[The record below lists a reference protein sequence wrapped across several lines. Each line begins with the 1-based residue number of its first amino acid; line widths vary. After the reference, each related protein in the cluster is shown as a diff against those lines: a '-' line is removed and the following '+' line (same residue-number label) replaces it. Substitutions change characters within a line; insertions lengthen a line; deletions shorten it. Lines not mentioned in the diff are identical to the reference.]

1 MISQYAKLDNRAPT
15 NTMTLGSDQAEYRAL
30 VNAFPPRPMGDD
42 KDLDRTWA
50 QIDALLAKSKRSKAE
65 DDYLALLSDLVER
78 WEDDHVEVPRL
89 AGIELVRELLDD
101 NQLPQRALVDIFGT
115 DSIVSEV
122 LSGKRE
128 LQRKHIEGL
137 AEFFNVSPAAF
148 FPAPTGRPAS
158 RPRVRRS
165 RAVKV
170 AAKRTSVKR
179 SR

>member
-1 MISQYAKLDNRAPT
+1 MSITKTASG
-15 NTMTLGSDQAEYRAL
+15 GSDDVEYRGL
-30 VNAFPPRPMGDD
+30 VNAFPPRPIRDA

-50 QIDALLAKSKRSKAE
+50 RIEALLAKSKRSKAE
-65 DDYLALLSDLVER
+65 DDYLVLLSDLVER
-78 WEDDHVEVPRL
+78 WEEDKLEVPRL
-89 AGIELVRELLDD
+89 DGIELVRELLDD

-148 FPAPTGRPAS
+148 FRAPSTRLVS

-165 RAVKV
+165 RAIKV

>member
-1 MISQYAKLDNRAPT
+1 
-15 NTMTLGSDQAEYRAL
+15 MTPGSDQVEYRQL
-30 VNAFPPRPMGDD
+30 VDAFPPRPIRDG

-50 QIDALLAKSKRSKAE
+50 QIEALLTKSKRSKAE

-78 WEDDHVEVPRL
+78 WEDDHVEVPKL
-89 AGIELVRELLDD
+89 DGIELVRELLDD
-101 NQLPQRALVDIFGT
+101 NELPQRALIDIFGT
-115 DSIVSEV
+115 DSVVSEV

-148 FPAPTGRPAS
+148 FRAPTIQLAS

-165 RAVKV
+165 RVIKV
-170 AAKRTSVKR
+170 AAKRTSVRR

>member
-1 MISQYAKLDNRAPT
+1 
-15 NTMTLGSDQAEYRAL
+15 MTPGSDQVEYREL
-30 VNAFPPRPMGDD
+30 VDAFPPRLIGGN

-50 QIDALLAKSKRSKAE
+50 QIEALLTKSKRSKAE

-78 WEDDHVEVPRL
+78 WEEDHVEVPRL
-89 AGIELVRELLDD
+89 DGIELVRELLDD
-101 NQLPQRALVDIFGT
+101 NQLPQRALLRIFGT
-115 DSIVSEV
+115 DSVVSEV

-148 FPAPTGRPAS
+148 FRAPSTRLVS
-158 RPRVRRS
+158 RARVHRS
-165 RAVKV
+165 RVIKV
-170 AAKRTSVKR
+170 AAKRTAVKR

>member
-1 MISQYAKLDNRAPT
+1 
-15 NTMTLGSDQAEYRAL
+15 MTPGSDQVEYREL
-30 VNAFPPRPMGDD
+30 VYAFPPRPIGND

-50 QIDALLAKSKRSKAE
+50 QIEALLTKSKRSKAE

-78 WEDDHVEVPRL
+78 WEEDHIEVPRL
-89 AGIELVRELLDD
+89 DGIELVRELLDD
-101 NQLPQRALVDIFGT
+101 NQLPQRALIDIFAT

-148 FPAPTGRPAS
+148 FRTPATSLAFRQRAGRRPA
-158 RPRVRRS
+158 
-165 RAVKV
+165 VKI
-170 AAKRTSVKR
+170 AAKRTKAKR

>member
-1 MISQYAKLDNRAPT
+1 MTSTTRT
-15 NTMTLGSDQAEYRAL
+15 NGKMTPGSDQVEYREL
-30 VNAFPPRPMGDD
+30 VDAFPPRPIRDG

-50 QIDALLAKSKRSKAE
+50 QIEALLTKSKRSKAE
-65 DDYLALLSDLVER
+65 DHYLALLTDLVER
-78 WEDDHVEVPRL
+78 WEDDHVEVPL
-89 AGIELVRELLDD
+89 LDGIELVRELLDD
-101 NQLPQRALVDIFGT
+101 NQLPQRALIHIFGT
-115 DSIVSEV
+115 DSVVSEV

-148 FPAPTGRPAS
+148 FRAPSTRVVS

-165 RAVKV
+165 RAIKV
-170 AAKRTSVKR
+170 VAKRTSVKR